1 LRSNGLGGLWK
12 HDNASGNKYPPGNQ
26 TLLNEAHHMTPLR
39 LLPRVLR
46 VAAVLVRYR
55 LDELIDEA
63 HVIRPLQW
71 ARVLLPRARAEI
83 AAMPRGARLRLAL
96 TQLGPIYVKAGQVLS
111 TRRDLLPADVAD
123 ELSLLQDQVPPFPG
137 EQARAMVEAALGA
150 PIASLYARFDETPL
164 ASASIAQVHAA
175 RLHPTLSA
183 DAISGAT
190 PLSGTSGQAPTS
202 GEDNVGRPSAA
213 DFVGRDVV
221 VKVVRPGIRKQI
233 ARDLD
238 LLHALAA
245 LVARWHPQADKI
257 RPRDIVEEIEK
268 TLYHELDLQR
278 EAANASLLRR
288 NFMDSPDLYV
298 PEIHWSHTNERVL
311 TMERVHGIPADDIRA
326 LDAAGIDR
334 KHLAAKGVRLFY
346 TQVFRDNFFHADAH
360 PGNIWVDTSRVAEPR
375 FIALDFGIMGT
386 LPEADQYWLAEN
398 FMALFERD
406 YKRIAHLHVAA
417 GWVPRTVRMDE
428 LESAVRTVC
437 EPYFTRPLSEI
448 SLAEVIAKLFNTARQ
463 FELTLQPQLIL
474 LQKTLLNI
482 EGLGRQLDPRIDIWA
497 VAYPELK
504 RILARRYNPLR
515 ALREIRRRMPEWLYI
530 APRIPDL
537 VHEGLQRIAQG
548 TTRVDVT
555 SQELQF
561 LHAAQRDTQRRIL
574 AAAFGGAL
582 LIGAALLFAFAPARA
597 PWLEGVALGGG
608 LIAFGSAW
616 PWRKR

>member
-1 LRSNGLGGLWK
+1 
-12 HDNASGNKYPPGNQ
+12 
-26 TLLNEAHHMTPLR
+26 MTPLR
-39 LLPRVLR
+39 LLPRVAR
-46 VAAVLVRYR
+46 VLAILVRYR
-55 LDELIDEA
+55 LDELIDEQ
-63 HVIRPLQW
+63 HVMRPLQW
-71 ARVLLPRARAEI
+71 ARIFLPRARKEI

-111 TRRDLLPADVAD
+111 TRRDLLPDDVAD

-137 EQARAMVEAALGA
+137 AQARAIVEEALRA
-150 PIASLYARFDETPL
+150 PIDTLYARFDETPL
-164 ASASIAQVHAA
+164 ASASIAQVHVAQLHPLVHAPAPPPPAPGAA
-175 RLHPTLSA
+175 RPPVPQAEERNIERPATVE
-183 DAISGAT
+183 IS
-190 PLSGTSGQAPTS
+190 P
-202 GEDNVGRPSAA
+202 GRE
-213 DFVGRDVV
+213 VV
-221 VKVVRPGIRKQI
+221 VKVARPGIRKQI
-233 ARDLD
+233 ARDLA
-238 LLHALAA
+238 LLHALSR

-257 RPRDIVEEIEK
+257 RPQEIVGEIEK

-288 NFMDSPDLYV
+288 NFADSPDLYV
-298 PEIHWSHTNERVL
+298 PEVFWSHTNERVF
-311 TMERVHGIPADDIRA
+311 TMERVHGIPADDIAA

-334 KHLAAKGVRLFY
+334 KRLAAKGVRLFY

-360 PGNIWVDTSRVAEPR
+360 PGNIWVDTSRVEEPR

-386 LPEADQYWLAEN
+386 LPQADQYWLAEN

-406 YKRIAHLHVAA
+406 YQRIAHLHVAA

-448 SLAEVIAKLFNTARQ
+448 SLAEVIAKLFNVARQ

-482 EGLGRQLDPRIDIWA
+482 EGLGRQLDPQIDIWA

-504 RILARRYNPLR
+504 RILARRYSPLR
-515 ALREIRRRMPEWLYI
+515 LWRETRQRIPEWLHI

-537 VHEGLQRIAQG
+537 VHEGLQQLARG

-555 SQELQF
+555 SQELSF

-574 AAAFGGAL
+574 AASFGGAML
-582 LIGAALLFAFAPARA
+582 VCAALLFAFAPVRA
-597 PWLEGVALGGG
+597 PWLEGLALGLG
-608 LIAFGSAW
+608 LIAFATAW

>member
-1 LRSNGLGGLWK
+1 
-12 HDNASGNKYPPGNQ
+12 
-26 TLLNEAHHMTPLR
+26 MTPLR

-46 VAAVLVRYR
+46 VLAVLVRYR
-55 LDELIDEA
+55 LDDLIDEA
-63 HVIRPLQW
+63 HAMRPLQW
-71 ARVLLPRARAEI
+71 ARAVLPRARAEV
-83 AAMPRGARLRLAL
+83 ASMPRGARLRLAL

-111 TRRDLLPADVAD
+111 TRRDLLPPDVAD
-123 ELSLLQDQVPPFPG
+123 ELALLQDQVPPFPG
-137 EQARAMVEAALGA
+137 EQARAIVEEALGA
-150 PIASLYARFDETPL
+150 PIGALYARFDEMPL

-175 RLHPTLSA
+175 ALP
-183 DAISGAT
+183 D
-190 PLSGTSGQAPTS
+190 
-202 GEDNVGRPSAA
+202 GRE
-213 DFVGRDVV
+213 VV
-221 VKVVRPGIRKQI
+221 VKVARPGIAKQI

-238 LLHALAA
+238 LLHALAD

-257 RPRDIVEEIEK
+257 RPQEIVEEIEK

-288 NFMDSPDLYV
+288 NFTDSPDLYV
-298 PEIHWSHTNERVL
+298 PEVHWSHTNERVF
-311 TMERVHGIPADDIRA
+311 TMERVHGIPADDIAA

-334 KHLAAKGVRLFY
+334 RHLAAKGVRLFY

-360 PGNIWVDTSRVAEPR
+360 PGNIWVDTTRLEDPR

-386 LPEADQYWLAEN
+386 LPEADRYWLAEN

-406 YKRIAHLHVAA
+406 YKRIAELHVAA
-417 GWVPRTVRMDE
+417 GWMPANVRMDE
-428 LESAVRTVC
+428 LETAVRTVC

-482 EGLGRQLDPRIDIWA
+482 EGLGRQLDPSIDIWA

-515 ALREIRRRMPEWLYI
+515 ALREIRRRVPEWLHI

-537 VHEGLQRIAQG
+537 VHAGLQKLAQG
-548 TTRVDVT
+548 ATRVDVT
-555 SQELQF
+555 SQELQC
-561 LHAAQRDTQRRIL
+561 LHIAQRDTQRRIL
-574 AAAFGGAL
+574 AASFGGAL
-582 LIGAALLFAFAPARA
+582 LVSAALLFAFAPGRM
-597 PWLEGVALGGG
+597 PWLEIVALVAG
-608 LIAFGSAW
+608 LVAFAVAW
-616 PWRKR
+616 PWARRRD